1 MTNGHL
7 IKGGNKMRLKYGK
20 MIVKKR
26 KIIIIIA
33 LLLLIPAT
41 IGYMKTRVNYD
52 ILSYLP
58 KDIETM
64 KGQEILVDEFGNG
77 AFSLVLVDNNM
88 KDKDIAKLRKKI
100 AAVDHVSDVIWY
112 DSFFDLSIPK
122 EILPEQIYDK
132 FNSEETTIM
141 AIVYEQT
148 SSSEETITAED
159 EVRKLTGKQC
169 LISGMTSAVIDIR
182 DLADKEAPVYIIM
195 AVLLSL
201 TVLFITMDSFIAP
214 LIFLFSIGVAIIYNL
229 GSNIFMG
236 EISYLTKAL
245 AAVLQLGVTMDYSI
259 FLWHSYQEQ
268 QERFDGDKNRA
279 MAHAISN
286 TITSVAGSSIT
297 TLAGFIALCFMSFTL
312 GLDLGIV
319 MAKGVAFGVITC
331 ITVLPSLL
339 LVFDKA
345 LEKTKHKKLLPSL
358 EKPMKFVNKHYIII
372 AIVFALLWIPAIW
385 GYNNTNVYYD
395 LAGTLPKDLQSVE
408 ASEAMRAQYNMN
420 CVDMVLLDKTVPANK
435 VSEMS
440 RELKEVEGVISVV
453 GLDSI
458 IGPIIPEEMVPDTL
472 FNIFESAD
480 YKMSVVLSEYKAG
493 SDESN
498 AQVATLNNIIKKY
511 DTGAMLVGEA
521 PCTKDLIDITNRD
534 FQVVSAVSIGLVFL
548 IIAIVF
554 GSISIPIILISVIE
568 FAIFVNMGISAY
580 TGTQLP
586 FIASIVIGTVQLGAT
601 VDYAILMTNRYKKE
615 RGNGMMKKEA
625 VSIAHITSTESVLVS
640 ALSFFA
646 ATFGVGMYSQ
656 IDIISSL
663 CILMARGALISM
675 FVVLT
680 ILPSMLIIFDPIII
694 HTSNGFKKIKCKN

>member
-511 DTGAMLVGEA
+511 NTGAMLVGEA